1 MGILADR
8 LVDKKRSLLLV
19 GLLGRPHSIH
29 VYKDDTKFRLMIN
42 IAEGYLFCVRADYAT
57 GTLLKIG
64 MFVSQLLEFPSLT
77 EVWTVVQ
84 R

>member
-1 MGILADR
+1 
-8 LVDKKRSLLLV
+8 
-19 GLLGRPHSIH
+19 
-29 VYKDDTKFRLMIN
+29 MIN